1 MQKLSLAIKNFNERV
16 KVMNQTG
23 SKQLALSADEARNL
37 HADIFNL
44 LANVAELQSQGMAE
58 PVQTTTL
65 SLDGGGF

>member
-1 MQKLSLAIKNFNERV
+1 MQKLSLSIKNFNERV

-44 LANVAELQSQGMAE
+44 LANIAELQTGPQTV
-58 PVQTTTL
+58 VQTATG
-65 SLDGGGF
+65 LDGGGF

>member
-1 MQKLSLAIKNFNERV
+1 MQKLSIAIKNFNERV

-23 SKQLALSADEARNL
+23 GKQLTLSAEEARNL

-44 LANVAELQSQGMAE
+44 LANIAELQAE
-58 PVQTTTL
+58 PQTQAVTQT

>member
-1 MQKLSLAIKNFNERV
+1 MYKLSLAIKNFNERV

-44 LANVAELQSQGMAE
+44 LANLAELQAQPDTAQPASI
-58 PVQTTTL
+58 
-65 SLDGGGF
+65 SFDGGGY

>member
-1 MQKLSLAIKNFNERV
+1 MQKLSIAIKNFNDRV

-23 SKQLALSADEARNL
+23 SKQLSLSAEEARNL

-44 LANVAELQSQGMAE
+44 LANLTELQTIRE
-58 PVQTTTL
+58 PEQSANL

>member
-44 LANVAELQSQGMAE
+44 LANIAELQNQPEQAQSVA
-58 PVQTTTL
+58 V
-65 SLDGGGF
+65 SFDGGGF

>member
-1 MQKLSLAIKNFNERV
+1 MQKLSLAVKNFNERV

-23 SKQLALSADEARNL
+23 SKQLSLSADEARNL

-44 LANVAELQSQGMAE
+44 LANLAE
-58 PVQTTTL
+58 VQTMPESSQSTTL

>member
-1 MQKLSLAIKNFNERV
+1 MQKLSLAVKNFNDRV

-23 SKQLALSADEARNL
+23 SKQLSLSADEARNL

-44 LANVAELQSQGMAE
+44 LANLAELQTVRE
-58 PVQTTTL
+58 PEQPASI

>member
-1 MQKLSLAIKNFNERV
+1 MQKLSLAVKNFNERV

-23 SKQLALSADEARNL
+23 SKQLTLSAEEARNL

-44 LANVAELQSQGMAE
+44 LANMAELQGS
-58 PVQTTTL
+58 TTESIQPTAM

>member
-1 MQKLSLAIKNFNERV
+1 MQKLSLAVKNFNDRV

-23 SKQLALSADEARNL
+23 SRQLQLTAEEARNL

-44 LANVAELQSQGMAE
+44 LANLAELQNIPMAE
-58 PVQTTTL
+58 QSTNI

>member
-1 MQKLSLAIKNFNERV
+1 MQKLSLAVKNFNDRV

-23 SKQLALSADEARNL
+23 SKQLSLSAEEARNL

-44 LANVAELQSQGMAE
+44 LANLAEMQNTRE
-58 PVQTTTL
+58 PDQPTNI